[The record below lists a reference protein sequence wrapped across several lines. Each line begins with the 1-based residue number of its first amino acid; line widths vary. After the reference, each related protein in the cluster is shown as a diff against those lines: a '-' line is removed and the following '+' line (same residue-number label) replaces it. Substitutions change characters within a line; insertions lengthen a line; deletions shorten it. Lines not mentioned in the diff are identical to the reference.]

1 MCVFHHL
8 QALWNWL
15 SKGEHQIENND
26 RPILFNLFKPIL
38 YAETT
43 EDYNKCV
50 AIMRTNAVFIK
61 YENFEAHV
69 ETNILPRNKEWAIKG
84 RYEKKLPT
92 HNQNTTNYVDYSF
105 RMMKDVQF
113 NRLKAYN
120 LTDLVDIC
128 LDKSTLYSRFITFSQ
143 TKNQDTN
150 FKSINI
156 DQSQIIQLPETQFM
170 VPSENTEDKLY
181 NVDMETGLC
190 ECMQLWKKS
199 TK

>member
-1 MCVFHHL
+1 MLRQEIQVITVVLIFLDQSRDKKTLCEL
-8 QALWNWL
+8 
-15 SKGEHQIENND
+15 
-26 RPILFNLFKPIL
+26 
-38 YAETT
+38 
-43 EDYNKCV
+43 
-50 AIMRTNAVFIK
+50 
-61 YENFEAHV
+61 
-69 ETNILPRNKEWAIKG
+69 ETNILPRNKELAIKG

-190 ECMQLWKKS
+190 ERLYFVIV
-199 TK
+199 